1 MSVPIGCGGGEE
13 VEGEM
18 EEEMALNVVLV
29 ILFIH
34 DGGLGRPNASAAAE
48 RGETNRCEEEEEP
61 APLASGVRH
70 EEKLESSP

>member
-1 MSVPIGCGGGEE
+1 
-13 VEGEM
+13 
-18 EEEMALNVVLV
+18 MALNVVLV

-48 RGETNRCEEEEEP
+48 RGETKRCEEEEP
-61 APLASGVRH
+61 APLASGVRR